1 MKPNDCPQGTH
12 GHGLAKNGIE
22 HLRQSERVTES
33 TTKLSTNLLHTN
45 LDFISVCVWVVE
57 CVGEFKKK
65 YICINTVICQGLNGR
80 VRTV

>member
-1 MKPNDCPQGTH
+1 MTVLR
-12 GHGLAKNGIE
+12 GHMDMGWQKMVLNTCV
-22 HLRQSERVTES
+22 QSERVTES
-33 TTKLSTNLLHTN
+33 TKKLSTNLLHTN